1 MRVLATIPVVLVLAI
16 WSLATAF
23 VDAVGRPVVALA
35 RRVEA
40 DTRRDFKYL
49 GGAGHAPAARAG
61 LAVCSRRG
69 VRSVVSLTLA
79 ELDVA
84 YRGGDASARAATL
97 ATTRAATLADA
108 DLVLRD
114 AIRCFPYDGNLW
126 LRLAGV
132 EFARV
137 GATTRVEEMLA
148 LSASTAPSAAWIIA
162 PRIVFASTLLETGSA
177 AARAILERDMRVFVA
192 RARYAEVGKLYLEIG
207 DEPRQIL
214 EDSVAL
220 LETGERYSAL
230 QRTIAA
236 AVKTLPPER
245 QP

>member
-1 MRVLATIPVVLVLAI
+1 MRALATIPVVLVLAI

-35 RRVEA
+35 SRVEA
-40 DTRRDFKYL
+40 DTTRDFKYL

-97 ATTRAATLADA
+97 AATLADA

-132 EFARV
+132 EFARA

>member
-1 MRVLATIPVVLVLAI
+1 MRALATIPVVLVLAI
-16 WSLATAF
+16 WSLATTF
-23 VDAVGRPVVALA
+23 VDAVGRPVVELA
-35 RRVEA
+35 SRVEA
-40 DTRRDFKYL
+40 DTRRDFRYL
-49 GGAGHAPAARAG
+49 GQGGHAPAARAG
-61 LAVCSRRG
+61 LAVCSRPAVRG
-69 VRSVVSLTLA
+69 VVSLTLA

-84 YRGGDASARAATL
+84 YRGEDAS
-97 ATTRAATLADA
+97 TRAATLADA

-126 LRLAGV
+126 LRSAMV
-132 EFARV
+132 AFARA

-177 AARAILERDMRVFVA
+177 AVRAVLERDMHVFVA
-192 RARYAEVGKLYLEIG
+192 RAHYAEVGKLYLEIG

-214 EDSVAL
+214 EDSVAS
-220 LETGERYSAL
+220 LETGERQVAL
-230 QRTIAA
+230 QRTLAA
-236 AVKTLPPER
+236 AVKMLPPER